1 MEIIDNV
8 YQLDCASHGHVFF
21 IRSDEG
27 ILIDTGMPGL
37 AEQILAELEAL
48 DGAVQTIKKILL
60 THHDIDHIG
69 NAQALQVATQAEVWA
84 PQEDVPY
91 IMGEKN
97 RPGIKR
103 ILQTIS
109 RPPKPNISGCYQA
122 NQSFGEVRVI
132 HAPGHTPGHTIFQYR
147 KVVFI
152 GDLFQEVKGKLD
164 LLPRFLIGDQE
175 EAKRSISIIKELQYD
190 WICPSHGMP
199 IKKGAVSEDFLKKF

>member
-1 MEIIDNV
+1 MEIIENV

-37 AEQILAELEAL
+37 VEKILAELEAL

-69 NAQALQVATQAEVWA
+69 NAKALQDATQAEVWA

-109 RPPKPNISGCYQA
+109 RPPKPHISGCYLV
-122 NQSFGEVRVI
+122 NQNFGEVRVI

-147 KVVFI
+147 NVVFI
-152 GDLFQEVKGKLD
+152 GDLFQEIKGRLD
-164 LLPRFLIGDQE
+164 LLPRFFIWDQE

-199 IKKGAVSEDFLKKF
+199 IKRGTVTENFLKNF